1 MAEVKGTL
9 IAAKRQY
16 VLKYHGEDTL
26 KKVLAQLKD
35 REAAKRLESVVLK
48 SAWYPFDLWID
59 LTETIDRVV
68 GYGDGRLLR
77 QMARQTADDDLTT
90 VYKVY
95 FKSMQPMHVFDK
107 AAQVWNAYYNS
118 GSLKVTK
125 IDPNTVELEILD
137 FESPHWV
144 HCESAL
150 GWAERSVQLAGMKGV
165 QAEHLEC
172 RGRGAGRCRLRIAWK
187 Q

>member
-1 MAEVKGTL
+1 MVQVKGTL

-16 VLKYHGEDTL
+16 VLQHHGPDAL
-26 KKVLAQLKD
+26 RKVLDQLKD

-59 LTETIDRVV
+59 LTQTIDKVV
-68 GYGDGRLLR
+68 GRGDGGLLR
-77 QMARQTADDDLTT
+77 PMAKQTADDDLSS

-95 FKSMQPMHVFDK
+95 FKQMQPMHVFDQ
-107 AAQVWNAYYNS
+107 AAQLWSAYYNS
-118 GSLKVTK
+118 GSLQITK
-125 IDPNTVELEILD
+125 LGPSSVEMEIVG
-137 FESPHWV
+137 FGSPHWV

-150 GWAERSVQLAGMKGV
+150 GWAERSVQLAGTKDV
-165 QAEHLEC
+165 QAEHMEC
-172 RGRGAGRCRLRIAWK
+172 RGRGGSRCRMRVTWK

>member
-1 MAEVKGTL
+1 MVKVKGTL

-16 VLKYHGEDTL
+16 VLQHHGPDAL
-26 KKVLAQLKD
+26 RKVLDKLKD

-59 LTETIDRVV
+59 FTQTIDRVL
-68 GYGDGRLLR
+68 GQGDGRLLR
-77 QMARQTADDDLTT
+77 QMAKQTADDDLSS

-95 FKSMQPMHVFDK
+95 FKSLQPMHVFDK
-107 AAQVWNAYYNS
+107 AAQLWDAYYDS
-118 GSLKVTK
+118 GRLQITK
-125 IDPNTVELEILD
+125 LGPSSVEMEILE
-137 FESPHWV
+137 FAAPHWV

-150 GWAERSVQLAGMKGV
+150 GWAERSVQLAGPKDV
-165 QAEHLEC
+165 HADHVEC
-172 RGRGAGRCRLRIAWK
+172 RGRGSSRCRMRITWK